1 MELHIERG
9 AALELRQGRR
19 ERAGGTG
26 APLCTRPG
34 ESEAAVWPKWAEEIP
49 LPLPLSV
56 PACGC
61 ARIDVS
67 CYRVGLVSR
76 PARASSMAVL
86 FRGPTRAS
94 AVLVEGCQAFENNS
108 GRRIS
113 AVIADP
119 ALPQTSWNRY
129 VP

>member
-67 CYRVGLVSR
+67 DVGWFGGWWSLLQR
-76 PARASSMAVL
+76 AHQARG
-86 FRGPTRAS
+86 RGD
-94 AVLVEGCQAFENNS
+94 G
-108 GRRIS
+108 
-113 AVIADP
+113 
-119 ALPQTSWNRY
+119 
-129 VP
+129 VPGGD